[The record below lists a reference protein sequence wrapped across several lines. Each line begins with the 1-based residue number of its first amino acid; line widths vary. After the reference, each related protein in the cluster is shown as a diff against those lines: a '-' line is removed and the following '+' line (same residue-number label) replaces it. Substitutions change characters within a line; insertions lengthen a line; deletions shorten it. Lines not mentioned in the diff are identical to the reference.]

1 VMERTTCAA
10 HVYKPLGSSIF
21 LPSSHTH
28 SLFSKISWARLHG
41 CLALAIQNVR
51 FSGSLSRRRLF
62 PKQSAGRSHVLLA
75 TNTPIVSQNLQTP
88 GSCMLFVSHCEKPGN
103 LLQRLLCAQKPTA
116 LSVQNF
122 WCTAIY
128 LENPAPKTTVRA
140 RHGLFSRLIKRSIAA
155 PRYCLAPR
163 HVPSLP
169 RASFRKWHCK
179 APMNSKTITRL
190 YMSQNRKPILTARHV
205 EVRRV
210 SEMSNQYWREHGYMC
225 AWHVRLGDEV

>member
-1 VMERTTCAA
+1 MERTTCAA

-163 HVPSLP
+163 HVSSLP

>member
-1 VMERTTCAA
+1 MKQTTRAA
-10 HVYKPLGSSIF
+10 HLYKPLGSSIL

-28 SLFSKISWARLHG
+28 PLFFKISWARLHD

-51 FSGSLSRRRLF
+51 FSESLSRRRLF
-62 PKQSAGRSHVLLA
+62 PKQSAGSSHVLLA

-88 GSCMLFVSHCEKPGN
+88 ESCMPFVSHCEKPEN

-116 LSVQNF
+116 LSVQNS
-122 WCTAIY
+122 WRTAIY

-140 RHGLFSRLIKRSIAA
+140 RHGAFHPPIKRSIAA
-155 PRYCLAPR
+155 PKYCLAPG

-179 APMNSKTITRL
+179 APMNSKTITQL
-190 YMSQNRKPILTARHV
+190 YMFQDRKPILTARHV

-210 SEMSNQYWREHGYMC
+210 SEMSNRYWREHGYMC